1 MNTRPLLQALLT
13 QCTPDQNALFN
24 SIYGNVNVIDEDV
37 LSDAIAYVQE
47 MIDENMQSWQMM
59 GRPNRKKR

>member
-1 MNTRPLLQALLT
+1 MDTRPLLQALLT

-24 SIYGNVNVIDEDV
+24 SIYGNVNAIDEDV

-47 MIDENMQSWQMM
+47 MIDENMESWQMLS
-59 GRPNRKKR
+59 RSNRKKR